1 MALWSWWQ
9 RAAEETAQS
18 WCKFV
23 CCILSWHSKDNR
35 FFSTRGN
42 TCRKVTDVATSSMP
56 CKSMCQGLVLYTA
69 HCVCVCV
76 NSLQSCQLFVT
87 LWTVARLCHGYS
99 PRILKWVAMPSS
111 RDLPHPGIEPMSP
124 ATPALQLGSL
134 LLSHWGS
141 PYCPL
146 SILNSVKSVC
156 PHKVSGKKLKSRQKN
171 KIFVALVIKD
181 NYCQHFSKLFLVFTN
196 FEHWSS
202 CYYMFHYIFNHVTP
216 WTRSW
221 QTTTT
226 ALNHRLFS

>member
-42 TCRKVTDVATSSMP
+42 TCRKATDVATSSMP

-111 RDLPHPGIEPMSP
+111 RFPTQGSNLCL
-124 ATPALQLGSL
+124 LQLLHCSWVL
-134 LLSHWGS
+134 
-141 PYCPL
+141 YCWATGEAHTAHYL
-146 SILNSVKSVC
+146 YLIL
-156 PHKVSGKKLKSRQKN
+156 
-171 KIFVALVIKD
+171 
-181 NYCQHFSKLFLVFTN
+181 
-196 FEHWSS
+196 
-202 CYYMFHYIFNHVTP
+202 
-216 WTRSW
+216 
-221 QTTTT
+221 
-226 ALNHRLFS
+226 